1 MALVITSD
9 IARSLTLRRF
19 AAGSVVSGNWVPGT
33 TTDTTFT
40 GTLQP
45 HAGGVSTQIPSSGK
59 RRRAD
64 VVVYTEASVGFLT
77 AAQSSTQQA
86 DRIVDPLS
94 SVVYEVIGTKRFY
107 DVLPHEV
114 AYCVRIDEATT

>member
-1 MALVITSD
+1 MGLVITSD
-9 IARSLTLRRF
+9 VARSLTLRRF
-19 AAGSVVSGNWVPGT
+19 AAGSVVDGIWTPGASS
-33 TTDTTFT
+33 DTTFV

-45 HAGGVSTQIPSSGK
+45 HTAGVKTQIPSSGK

-77 AAQSSTQQA
+77 AEQSTSQQA
-86 DRIVDPLS
+86 DRVVDP
-94 SVVYEVIGTKRFY
+94 VTGTVYEVLGTERYF

-114 AYCVRIDEATT
+114 AYCVRLDEATS